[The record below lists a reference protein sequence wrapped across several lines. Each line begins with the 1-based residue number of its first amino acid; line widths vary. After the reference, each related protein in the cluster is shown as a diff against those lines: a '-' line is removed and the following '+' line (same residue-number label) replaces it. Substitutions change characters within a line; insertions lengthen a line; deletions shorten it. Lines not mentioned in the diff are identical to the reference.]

1 MAHAPD
7 VLDALGLAILEVGGV
22 QLAVESAR
30 IYWPSGEARVTL
42 LVQAAWSGTVNVE
55 LALVSGDARAVRQA
69 TVRDTEVRR
78 QRIPLSL
85 PSGAAPISLQV
96 KSTIPADAE
105 RVRPAWLKD
114 QVAPEPK
121 PDASMF
127 GAIAG
132 ALKFAVGK
140 REKKV
145 EARGPEQGALAV
157 ELEAVGGAPPIAAED
172 EAFWQPGMPAPEAT
186 GELRVAMPAPPMST
200 ETRTATRGDR
210 IECPHCF
217 ALAYVEEVRVELRCP
232 SCAHD
237 WRP

>member
-1 MAHAPD
+1 MALAPD
-7 VLDALGLAILEVGGV
+7 VLDALGLPILEVGGV

-30 IYWPSGEARVTL
+30 LYWPSGEARVAV
-42 LVQAAWSGTVNVE
+42 LVQAAWSGAVTVE
-55 LALVSGDARAVRQA
+55 LELTSGNARVVRQVTA
-69 TVRDTEVRR
+69 RDTEVRR
-78 QRIPLSL
+78 ARLPLSL
-85 PSGAAPISLQV
+85 PEGVAPISLSV
-96 KSTIPADAE
+96 KSTIPSDAE
-105 RVRPAWLKD
+105 RVRAAWLKD

-121 PDASMF
+121 PDASTFGAMF
-127 GAIAG
+127 GA
-132 ALKFAVGK
+132 LRFAMGK

-145 EARGPEQGALAV
+145 EVRGPEQGALSL
-157 ELEAVGGAPPIAAED
+157 ELEPVGAVAPIAAED

-200 ETRTATRGDR
+200 ESKTAARGER

-237 WRP
+237 WRL